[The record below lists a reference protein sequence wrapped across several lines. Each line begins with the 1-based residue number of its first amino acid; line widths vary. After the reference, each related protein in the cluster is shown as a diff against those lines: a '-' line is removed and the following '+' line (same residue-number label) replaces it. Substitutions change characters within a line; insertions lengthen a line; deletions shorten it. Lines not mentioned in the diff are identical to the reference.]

1 MNRYEAKEGYVFDYA
16 ILHTH
21 EEEDGTIVEDHIY
34 AKILYLGIN
43 DDIDNYI
50 EVVIPSGQK

>member
-16 ILHTH
+16 IPHTH
-21 EEEDGTIVEDHIY
+21 EEEDGTIVEDHLY

-43 DDIDNYI
+43 DDIGNYI
-50 EVVIPSGQK
+50 EVEIDK